1 MDMKELLL
9 KFGIDR
15 LDDCICEY
23 ASDALDWWDSENRT
37 SFEIEIQQIEDGLKS
52 IRVIFCPDVEG
63 LVERNVVFVSSF
75 NDKGIKNNALVAK
88 AVFENINCKFGLSFS
103 DEQNAYITTKA
114 SESKLVLDCI
124 LNLIEQKTPIFK
136 VNLNEPNYEES
147 PPEVGD
153 TLDHFI
159 AMMYINSVDFT
170 KENIIDSLEMGI
182 NAEGG
187 EYLDELKKDIASGK
201 EYNYD
206 GEYGVNEEKLYLIK
220 ETITNYTQQE
230 M

>member
-15 LDDCICEY
+15 LDDCIYEY

-103 DEQNAYITTKA
+103 DEQNA
-114 SESKLVLDCI
+114 
-124 LNLIEQKTPIFK
+124 
-136 VNLNEPNYEES
+136 
-147 PPEVGD
+147 
-153 TLDHFI
+153 
-159 AMMYINSVDFT
+159 
-170 KENIIDSLEMGI
+170 
-182 NAEGG
+182 
-187 EYLDELKKDIASGK
+187 
-201 EYNYD
+201 
-206 GEYGVNEEKLYLIK
+206 
-220 ETITNYTQQE
+220 
-230 M
+230 